1 MFVDSHCH
9 LDMLKL
15 DRHQGSLAAALEA
28 ARARGVAHFLCVS
41 VELEKFADM
50 SAIADQHSDIS
61 LSIGVHP
68 CHTDSQMP
76 TEQALLAFAQHP
88 RVIAIGETGL
98 DFFHDASTRAQ
109 QQQMF
114 STHIAVA
121 KTTEKPLII
130 HTRSS
135 REAVLDQL
143 RQEHAPAAVMH
154 CFTEDWDTAKA
165 ALDLGYYISIS
176 GIVTFNKALEL
187 KEVAKKIPLDRLLIE
202 TDAPYLAP
210 TPNRGKPNEPAFLPD
225 TAMHIAELRGI
236 SVEELARVTTE
247 NFKTLFR
254 MNSLSYRE
262 SSV

>member
-15 DRHQGSLAAALEA
+15 DRHDGSMAAALSA
-28 ARARGVAHFLCVS
+28 ARARGVQHFLCVS
-41 VELEKFADM
+41 VELEKFDGMA
-50 SAIADQHSDIS
+50 AIAEAHPDVS

-68 CHTDSQMP
+68 CYTDSQLP
-76 TEQALLAFAQHP
+76 TEANLLARAQHP

-109 QQQMF
+109 QAQMF

-121 KTTEKPLII
+121 KQTQKPLII

-135 REAVLDQL
+135 KEAVLGQL
-143 RQEHAPAAVMH
+143 REEQAPAAVMH
-154 CFTEDWDTAKA
+154 CFTEDWETAKA

-187 KEVAKKIPLDRLLIE
+187 KEVAKRVPLDRLLIE

-210 TPNRGKPNEPAFLPD
+210 TPNRGKPNEPAYLPD
-225 TAMHIAELRGI
+225 TAAHIAELRGM
-236 SVEELARVTTE
+236 SVMDLGRATTE
-247 NFKTLFR
+247 NFQRLFGLR
-254 MNSLSYRE
+254 SLSY
-262 SSV
+262 SD